1 MIASSAEMKL
11 AAQMSPPERKRRN
24 WAPWIMTA
32 PATLALI
39 GILYPFAIAVY
50 YSFTNYR
57 IVKAEYSFVGLRNY
71 ISMFS
76 NPSFWNAMGNTL
88 MFAVIALVVE
98 LTLGF
103 LIALLLSRQVKG
115 VGIMRAL
122 LLLPLML
129 PPVVSGMMWKTML
142 APSSGPV
149 NAIFGLGTFAWLSVP
164 WAARAAVLFI
174 EIWSS
179 TPFVALVLLSG
190 LQSLPKEPFEAA
202 EVDGARFWFVLWNLM
217 LPMLQP
223 FIIIVLLF
231 RVVDVIKLFDIIFAT
246 TVGGPM
252 NVTTTI
258 PIMVYKEV
266 FQFYNLGSAI
276 AKVLM
281 LWLINYVICFWL
293 ASKWRKSGA
302 QIG

>member
-1 MIASSAEMKL
+1 MVASVEIKP
-11 AAQMSPPERKRRN
+11 AAQALPPERKRRN

-39 GILYPFAIAVY
+39 GILYPFAVAVY

-57 IVKAEYSFVGLRNY
+57 IIKPEFSFVGLRNY
-71 ISMFS
+71 INMFS
-76 NPSFWNAMGNTL
+76 NASFWNAMGNTL
-88 MFAVIALVVE
+88 MFAAVALAVE

-103 LIALLLSRQVKG
+103 LFALLLSRQVKG
-115 VGIMRAL
+115 VAIMRAL
-122 LLLPLML
+122 LLMPLML

-149 NAIFGLGTFAWLSVP
+149 NAIFGLGNFAWLSVP

-223 FIIIVLLF
+223 FVIIVLLF

-246 TVGGPM
+246 TGGGPM

-293 ASKWRKSGA
+293 SSKWRKSGA
-302 QIG
+302 EIG